1 MKFTLIALAAVLASA
16 NAISKPSLSISV
28 TDGNFDG
35 VGGLDPTLTWSGS
48 SAAGD
53 NVDIEYGVEATAVPT
68 TDIASLPKKI
78 FGTLK
83 TDVAGWG
90 VSIGA
95 NKEMA
100 SGVTDIE
107 VSADNE
113 DADLSV
119 KVVATADGGVD
130 TVSAT
135 KGIDVD
141 GASLTITP
149 TYSLASEDADVV
161 VTYSNDDTSV
171 ELTASADSQ
180 EVVIKHDLGDTQV
193 QLTASKD
200 AQELVLDH
208 TMDKTSVKLT
218 ASVDDQEITISQQ
231 IDDDNKISPTIS
243 RDGSVSVEWER
254 SLDGDNSLTA
264 TVKPDDS
271 IDVEWKDDNWTANIN
286 AGLEGT
292 SIGAVSISAKRDV
305 NF

>member
-1 MKFTLIALAAVLASA
+1 M
-16 NAISKPSLSISV
+16 
-28 TDGNFDG
+28 
-35 VGGLDPTLTWSGS
+35 
-48 SAAGD
+48 
-53 NVDIEYGVEATAVPT
+53 
-68 TDIASLPKKI
+68 
-78 FGTLK
+78 
-83 TDVAGWG
+83 
-90 VSIGA
+90 
-95 NKEMA
+95 
-100 SGVTDIE
+100 
-107 VSADNE
+107 
-113 DADLSV
+113 
-119 KVVATADGGVD
+119 
-130 TVSAT
+130 
-135 KGIDVD
+135 GID

-161 VTYSNDDTSV
+161 VTYANDDTSV

-180 EVVIKHDLGDTQV
+180 EVVIKHDMGDTQV

-200 AQELVLDH
+200 A
-208 TMDKTSVKLT
+208 
-218 ASVDDQEITISQQ
+218 QQ

-286 AGLEGT
+286 AGLDGT